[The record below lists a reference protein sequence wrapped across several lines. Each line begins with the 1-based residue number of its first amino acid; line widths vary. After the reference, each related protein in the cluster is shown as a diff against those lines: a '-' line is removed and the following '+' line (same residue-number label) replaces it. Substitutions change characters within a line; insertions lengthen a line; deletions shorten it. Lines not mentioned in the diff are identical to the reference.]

1 MSDNEKTRALRA
13 ECDRRGIAYSKG
25 YLLKGRRI
33 NEDTV
38 TTLWDGTDD
47 DRGLSFEE
55 DENGELYCA
64 DAMTIEECIG
74 AYVAGRRSD
83 EG

>member
-1 MSDNEKTRALRA
+1 MDVSKTVELRRA
-13 ECDRRGIAYSKG
+13 CDERGIKYSKG

-38 TTLWDGTDD
+38 TTIWDGTDG
-47 DRGLSFEE
+47 DRGLSFVE
-55 DENGELYCA
+55 DGNGELYCD

-74 AYVAGRRSD
+74 AYVAGRRRN
-83 EG
+83 G

>member
-1 MSDNEKTRALRA
+1 MNVSKTVELRKA
-13 ECDRRGIAYSKG
+13 CDERGIAYSKG
-25 YLLKGRRI
+25 YLLKGRKI

-38 TTLWDGTDD
+38 TTLWNGTDD

-55 DENGELYCA
+55 DESGELYCA

-74 AYVAGRRSD
+74 AYVAGRKRN
-83 EG
+83 G